1 MRLTD
6 AVQKTKRKCLHDCVA
21 VFRFLVLAAR
31 RAVRRAAHRAARP
44 VVQAVLAL
52 FHPAPAA
59 PVVHHRHPRRQGQR
73 DHAAANVFTLGM
85 DLCG

>member
-52 FHPAPAA
+52 FHPVPVA
-59 PVVHHRHPRRQGQR
+59 PVVHPPHPLLERQ